1 MLVENLLLA
10 AAGGG
15 VGFALTWLLTA
26 LLRGVLAGRLPR
38 VTSPPDMAVAGFT
51 AVLTLLAALFVG
63 MLPALHALRTD
74 PARVLKEAGGGT
86 LPGRRTRS
94 LRNVLVGGQVSLAL
108 VLLVAAALMLRSFD
122 RLVRVDPGFVA
133 DRVLTW
139 ELTLPR
145 PDYPAAT
152 DVLAF
157 HASLIERI
165 EAIPGVAAVGAVD
178 KLPFGSRWGCG
189 GFAVEGRPVPQ
200 RAEDWP
206 CAESRAITPGYTTAL
221 GIPLR
226 RGRLLADA
234 DNASAEPVVLVNET
248 FARTTWPDGDAIGQ
262 RITWAGDT
270 PGEIRWRTVVGIIG
284 DVRHRGL
291 DVPPLPEVYMPDRQ
305 SPDRRLSFVLRAAAG
320 DALRLAPQVRGAV
333 RDLDAILP
341 LRDLR
346 TFDETVS
353 ESLSGLRTGTWAVA
367 GLAALALV
375 LAVSGIYGVL
385 AYFVVQRGPEFGVRV
400 ALGARERDIARL
412 VLTEGIGTAL
422 AGAALGLAIS
432 LAATRL
438 MRSILFDVSP
448 TDPVAFAGVTLL
460 MIGVAALASWLPAR
474 RALRSDPT
482 TALRGTG

>member
-1 MLVENLLLA
+1 
-10 AAGGG
+10 
-15 VGFALTWLLTA
+15 
-26 LLRGVLAGRLPR
+26 
-38 VTSPPDMAVAGFT
+38 
-51 AVLTLLAALFVG
+51 
-63 MLPALHALRTD
+63 
-74 PARVLKEAGGGT
+74 
-86 LPGRRTRS
+86 
-94 LRNVLVGGQVSLAL
+94 
-108 VLLVAAALMLRSFD
+108 
-122 RLVRVDPGFVA
+122 
-133 DRVLTW
+133 
-139 ELTLPR
+139 
-145 PDYPAAT
+145 
-152 DVLAF
+152 
-157 HASLIERI
+157 
-165 EAIPGVAAVGAVD
+165 
-178 KLPFGSRWGCG
+178 
-189 GFAVEGRPVPQ
+189 
-200 RAEDWP
+200 
-206 CAESRAITPGYTTAL
+206 
-221 GIPLR
+221 
-226 RGRLLADA
+226 
-234 DNASAEPVVLVNET
+234 
-248 FARTTWPDGDAIGQ
+248 
-262 RITWAGDT
+262 
-270 PGEIRWRTVVGIIG
+270 
-284 DVRHRGL
+284 
-291 DVPPLPEVYMPDRQ
+291 
-305 SPDRRLSFVLRAAAG
+305 
-320 DALRLAPQVRGAV
+320 V